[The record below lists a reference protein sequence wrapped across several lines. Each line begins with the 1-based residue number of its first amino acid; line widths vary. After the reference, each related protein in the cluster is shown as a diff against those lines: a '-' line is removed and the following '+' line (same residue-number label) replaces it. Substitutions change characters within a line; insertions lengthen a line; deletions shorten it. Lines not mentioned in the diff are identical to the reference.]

1 MAKDMK
7 FKENYPDYR
16 QTLKQAGANESTHG
30 LRYSYA
36 KNRYIE
42 LKESEL
48 SERQTLAQISL
59 EMGHSRTEITRHYL
73 VGNF

>member
-7 FKENYPDYR
+7 FKENYPDY
-16 QTLKQAGANESTHG
+16 
-30 LRYSYA
+30 
-36 KNRYIE
+36 
-42 LKESEL
+42 
-48 SERQTLAQISL
+48 RQTLAQISL

>member
-16 QTLKQAGANESTHG
+16 QTLKQAGANEGTHG

-36 KNRYIE
+36 K
-42 LKESEL
+42 K
-48 SERQTLAQISL
+48 QIHRAKRKRVIRKADTSTDKL
-59 EMGHSRTEITRHYL
+59 RDG
-73 VGNF
+73 VF

>member
-1 MAKDMK
+1 MK

-16 QTLKQAGANESTHG
+16 QTLKQAGANEGTHG

-42 LKESEL
+42 LK
-48 SERQTLAQISL
+48 ERQTLAQISL

>member
-1 MAKDMK
+1 MYKGNFDIDRCKMAKDMK

-16 QTLKQAGANESTHG
+16 QTLKQAGANEGTHG

-42 LKESEL
+42 LKEKRVIRKADTSTDKL
-48 SERQTLAQISL
+48 RD
-59 EMGHSRTEITRHYL
+59 G
-73 VGNF
+73 VF

>member
-16 QTLKQAGANESTHG
+16 QTLKQAGANEGTHG

-48 SERQTLAQISL
+48 SERQTLGQRLRGIIWWVIS
-59 EMGHSRTEITRHYL
+59 R
-73 VGNF
+73 

>member
-16 QTLKQAGANESTHG
+16 QTLKQAGANEGTHG

-36 KNRYIE
+36 KVIRKADASTDK
-42 LKESEL
+42 L
-48 SERQTLAQISL
+48 RDGA
-59 EMGHSRTEITRHYL
+59 
-73 VGNF
+73 F

>member
-16 QTLKQAGANESTHG
+16 QTLKQAGANEGTHG

-42 LKESEL
+42 LK
-48 SERQTLAQISL
+48 
-59 EMGHSRTEITRHYL
+59 
-73 VGNF
+73 